1 MKKLLLLG
9 SLLCGFVL
17 ISSGCQRKSADTV
30 KNNSHRQSQVAVS
43 QSSAASSSQPTT
55 ANSNTTF
62 PTAKVR
68 QAVQQT
74 VGQLSGDTSVYIAP
88 TSGTEAVSLR
98 PQPQRSASSIKL
110 FILTAA
116 YANHL
121 DLQATH
127 TLTAAE
133 QVGGTGVLQ
142 TMPAG
147 TQLTYQEILTKMI
160 TDSDNTATNIIID
173 QLGGVTKV
181 NQEIQALGATQTT
194 LRRKML
200 DTQALANGKDNTTT
214 AKDMGVLLTK
224 LYNHQCLGAT
234 DDSAILSILAQTK
247 NHEKLP
253 AQLPAGTTVYNKTG
267 EYPDYGVQNDAALI
281 KNDKGAFVA
290 VVLSQ
295 NGQQTQQISAMSQ
308 LGLKLYQ
315 VLLA

>member
-9 SLLCGFVL
+9 SLLCGLVL
-17 ISSGCQRKSADTV
+17 ISSGCQRKNTDTA
-30 KNNSHRQSQVAVS
+30 KNNSSRQAQVAVS
-43 QSSAASSSQPTT
+43 QSSTTSHTKQPTT
-55 ANSNTTF
+55 TTTDTF

-68 QAVQQT
+68 QTVQQT
-74 VGQLSGDTSVYIAP
+74 VGHLSGNTSVYIAP
-88 TSGTEAVSLR
+88 TRGTGAVSIR

-116 YANHL
+116 YAHHL

-142 TMPAG
+142 TMTAG

-181 NQEIQALGATQTT
+181 NQDIQALGATQTT

-224 LYNHQCLGAT
+224 LYNHQCLGTT
-234 DDSAILSILAQTK
+234 DDNAILSILAQTK

-253 AQLPAGTTVYNKTG
+253 AQLPTGTTVYNKTG

-281 KNDKGAFVA
+281 KNNNGAFVA

-295 NGQQTQQISAMSQ
+295 NGQQAQQISAMSD

-315 VLLA
+315 LLLA